1 LQDDEPRHDTDF
13 DRLEL
18 EIRVNDVQQPK
29 DQNGADPEFRTFP
42 EFPHRDESLDCERS
56 LVNVQSEIGRDCN
69 DWMMR
74 FRVGQGFDFHPLEK
88 GRRLILGG
96 VEIAHSHGL
105 RGHSDA
111 DVAAHAL
118 ANAILGAL
126 GEGDLGRHF
135 PDNDARYKDA
145 DSLDLLATVWKRAA
159 DLGWRL
165 GNADVTIFAQL
176 PKLAP
181 HLDEMRKRMTAAIG
195 VEEMRAN
202 VKASNPEGLGAI
214 GRGEGMAASAVVL
227 LEAD

>member
-1 LQDDEPRHDTDF
+1 
-13 DRLEL
+13 
-18 EIRVNDVQQPK
+18 
-29 DQNGADPEFRTFP
+29 
-42 EFPHRDESLDCERS
+42 
-56 LVNVQSEIGRDCN
+56 
-69 DWMMR
+69 MMR
-74 FRVGQGFDFHPLEK
+74 FRVGQGFDFHTLEE

-135 PDNDARYKDA
+135 PDNDDRYKDA
-145 DSLDLLATVWKRAA
+145 DSLDLLGTVWKRAA

-165 GNADVTIFAQL
+165 GNADITIFAQR

-181 HLDEMRKRMTAAIG
+181 HLDEMRKRMTVAIG
-195 VEEMRAN
+195 AEEARVN
-202 VKASNPEGLGAI
+202 VKASNPEGLGAL